1 MTPTGI
7 ACPCYRITIVGG
19 LGRSAVRRSVISV
32 SNPMASTPCWLPR
45 WTRVRGP
52 LPPFAPVDGGV
63 RGPLPPNA
71 GGLYGALDRI
81 MALGIELIE
90 LRRLPDG
97 MN

>member
-1 MTPTGI
+1 M
-7 ACPCYRITIVGG
+7 
-19 LGRSAVRRSVISV
+19 RRSVISV

-63 RGPLPPNA
+63 RGPSPPSIGGEGPLTPNA

-81 MALGIELIE
+81 MALGIELVE